1 MHDQAPPDDTQ
12 PSMDEIFR
20 EMKERNAVSRA
31 RVLLA
36 IERLREIA
44 EAKRLLAIAEAER
57 RRRWRLF

>member
-1 MHDQAPPDDTQ
+1 MADQTPSDDTQ
-12 PSMDEIFR
+12 ASWS
-20 EMKERNAVSRA
+20 EMKEELAVSRA
-31 RVLLA
+31 RVRLA